1 MPLLLA
7 IVAILVVAVVAV
19 VLLNGASTAAL
30 HLTTFPDRPGEMI
43 VTGSGFREGE
53 TVELTMDGQLLDEV
67 SVDPGGQFT
76 KRITRP
82 DTVLPGHFIELAATG
97 LVSGRTASEFGAFGA
112 SAGTSTPPSSQDASI
127 ELVSLPPSSPPSLPP
142 SSPPSS
148 PPTAACRPPG
158 VFDPSILFV
167 SDVDL
172 NGDPAAGSR
181 LFCLDPETGGLGQVP
196 IVDPLDPAANISS
209 STWAPAGGD
218 IAITLERAQRSDR
231 DVDILTSVGR
241 IEPLVD
247 GRSDDFF
254 PAWSVAGDIAFVR
267 VLRPADATPFVNSQI
282 MVIRRGETDP
292 VAVAS
297 GLSLRTPA
305 WSADGTQ
312 LAFIGK
318 PDGRSDYDIGEITFG
333 SAPVDR
339 AAIASAPPEVR
350 WVGVPG
356 FNELNPAWSPDGR
369 LAYVRDTGT
378 SGNKDNDIFVAS
390 PDLVLPKQR
399 TGVEPRRRDRR
410 AGREPGL
417 VVGRRA
423 DRLLSRDG
431 RRIPHLGHEPERLE
445 PARPHGGPSRPKPR
459 PELALIRRRPT
470 TPRRPSAPG
479 QTVNGGAFSNAR
491 SGRPTGRK
499 FGVWSGGMRCEIA
512 RNRSR

>member
-1 MPLLLA
+1 
-7 IVAILVVAVVAV
+7 
-19 VLLNGASTAAL
+19 
-30 HLTTFPDRPGEMI
+30 
-43 VTGSGFREGE
+43 
-53 TVELTMDGQLLDEV
+53 MDGQLLDEV

-82 DTVLPGHFIELAATG
+82 DAVLPGHFIELVATG

-112 SAGTSTPPSSQDASI
+112 SRRELIPAAVAGCLDRIGLTAAVVAAV
-127 ELVSLPPSSPPSLPP
+127 LAA

-158 VFDPSILFV
+158 IFDPSILFV

-172 NGDPAAGSR
+172 RGDPAAGSR

-292 VAVAS
+292 VVVAS
-297 GLSLRTPA
+297 GLFLRTPA

-350 WVGVPG
+350 G
-356 FNELNPAWSPDGR
+356 S
-369 LAYVRDTGT
+369 
-378 SGNKDNDIFVAS
+378 AS
-390 PDLVLPKQR
+390 PAS
-399 TGVEPRRRDRR
+399 T
-410 AGREPGL
+410 
-417 VVGRRA
+417 
-423 DRLLSRDG
+423 S
-431 RRIPHLGHEPERLE
+431 
-445 PARPHGGPSRPKPR
+445 
-459 PELALIRRRPT
+459 
-470 TPRRPSAPG
+470 
-479 QTVNGGAFSNAR
+479 
-491 SGRPTGRK
+491 
-499 FGVWSGGMRCEIA
+499 
-512 RNRSR
+512 

>member
-1 MPLLLA
+1 M
-7 IVAILVVAVVAV
+7 VAVVAV

-82 DTVLPGHFIELAATG
+82 DTVLPGHFLELVATG

-112 SAGTSTPPSSQDASI
+112 SPGSSAPPPSQGAST

-172 NGDPAAGSR
+172 RGDPAAGSR

-356 FNELNPAWSPDGR
+356 FNELNPAWSTDGR

-399 TGVEPRRRDRR
+399 TGVERDDGTGVQDGNPVWSSDGARIAFYR
-410 AGREPGL
+410 ATDGGFHIWVMNRNGSNQRDLME
-417 VVGRRA
+417 GRR
-423 DRLLSRDG
+423 G
-431 RRIPHLGHEPERLE
+431 RNLD
-445 PARPHGGPSRPKPR
+445 PSWR
-459 PELALIRRRPT
+459 
-470 TPRRPSAPG
+470 
-479 QTVNGGAFSNAR
+479 
-491 SGRPTGRK
+491 
-499 FGVWSGGMRCEIA
+499 
-512 RNRSR
+512 